1 MGSNIVPTHW
11 RIIQH
16 TNEFIWIIN
25 MSDSSTFSALVTNI
39 RVSVRWKRRIPRDCR
54 MTSEWF
60 EWDGRVKEERNIGR
74 IHLDAVENSKNAI
87 DIMANWNVFLWNG
100 VFHRARHSVPPKSSE
115 QQQQQQQRTCH
126 VCVYIAIVP
135 HNYTDMQWICVNM
148 GAQVWVKQETC
159 FNHFYLSLV
168 CSGARAF
175 SLSLTSL
182 FHNLGFLH

>member
-39 RVSVRWKRRIPRDCR
+39 KVCGRWKRRIPRDCR

-60 EWDGRVKEERNIGR
+60 EWDGRMKEERNIGR
-74 IHLDAVENSKNAI
+74 ILLDAVENSKNAI

-100 VFHRARHSVPPKSSE
+100 VFHQARHSVPPKSSE
-115 QQQQQQQRTCH
+115 QQQQQQKRTCH
-126 VCVYIAIVP
+126 VCVYCIYSYSATQL
-135 HNYTDMQWICVNM
+135 YRYAVNM
-148 GAQVWVKQETC
+148 REYVRTSVSE
-159 FNHFYLSLV
+159 
-168 CSGARAF
+168 ARDMF
-175 SLSLTSL
+175 QPLL
-182 FHNLGFLH
+182 FIPRL